1 MNALGIDP
9 KNLGYEFRNDWR
21 GFQNSRIKQFLVA
34 WLQKELASQA
44 RILENVSPDDLRKAQ
59 GSIATLRRVVNIVEQ
74 PHCPD
79 EALKE
84 VLDYLDKKE

>member
-21 GFQNSRIKQFLVA
+21 GFQTSRIKQFLVA

-59 GSIATLRRVVNIVEQ
+59 GSIATLRRMINMVERR
-74 PHCPD
+74 HCEEPV
-79 EALKE
+79 KE
-84 VLDYLDKKE
+84 VLAFLDKKE

>member
-1 MNALGIDP
+1 MNELGIDAG
-9 KNLGYEFRNDWR
+9 NLYDFRRDWLL
-21 GFQNSRIKQFLVA
+21 FTESRVKKFLVA

-74 PHCPD
+74 TKTHLFSLQRAKQPNPF
-79 EALKE
+79 
-84 VLDYLDKKE
+84 

>member
-1 MNALGIDP
+1 MNELGIDAG
-9 KNLGYEFRNDWR
+9 NLFDFRRDWLVFS
-21 GFQNSRIKQFLVA
+21 GSRVQKFLVA

-74 PHCPD
+74 PYCPD